1 LRQGERLFDTSRVL
15 SVHELE
21 NMRRSAAM
29 SSLSIDD
36 QRRLL
41 DECAQMAQER
51 VRIAAVLAEL
61 PTSWRNVRAAL
72 NELRRLVGEPPR

>member
-1 LRQGERLFDTSRVL
+1 
-15 SVHELE
+15 
-21 NMRRSAAM
+21 M

-41 DECAQMAQER
+41 DACAQMAQER
-51 VRIAAVLAEL
+51 AQIASVLAEL

-72 NELRRLVGEPPR
+72 NELQRLVTRWPGHGL

>member
-1 LRQGERLFDTSRVL
+1 
-15 SVHELE
+15 
-21 NMRRSAAM
+21 M

-41 DECAQMAQER
+41 DACAEMAQDR
-51 VRIAAVLAEL
+51 AQIAAVLAEL

-72 NELRRLVGEPPR
+72 NELQRFVERRPPRPGTPTRSAANTRM